1 MWMCDARNKVLL
13 ASALGGALLFSAAAL
28 AAGTYDGTWTGKETT
43 GGCAG
48 TVVTITVA
56 NNIASP
62 YMSGTHASSFHGKP
76 IHSDGTVSWI
86 STNTGRHTTHHVYRK
101 YVHAG
106 YRCLVRTSVHYRKQ
120 AVMRA

>member
-62 YMSGTHASSFHGKP
+62 YMSGTHASSFHGKA

-86 STNTGRHTTHHVYRK
+86 STNTGRHTSITFTGNTFTLDTDVSCGHLSIT
-101 YVHAG
+101 G
-106 YRCLVRTSVHYRKQ
+106 SKQ
-120 AVMRA
+120 